1 MEDSPHLR
9 RPHVTPR
16 LTKRRRDL
24 DAAAKTFRE
33 QQYLLVKSPALDVDI
48 AVKALGKELG
58 GDGGAP
64 GKRKQGS
71 GVPDENPVPR
81 FAPNAKRKPGQALK
95 LHITARDL
103 KKGGTEPNWG
113 WVDVPKPPT
122 PEERAASKAKLLKQ
136 IKDRPKIR
144 VRQFDINPRTGQRA
158 EGNGS
163 PIEVKSLGP
172 SLIQKTPGGDIGG
185 RAASALGLIVDQLGK
200 LRCPPGTPNA
210 NQFTDAT
217 GSNCFG
223 PIAIVHAAI
232 DALAGAFRRLS
243 RASDGLRTAQGTR
256 FVDATPDEQRHLQ
269 RLARAR
275 GSVRGTAANMD
286 YADSRRNS
294 FLNQMY
300 DRLEIGNILEQE
312 ALDLGIDINNPAFQN
327 AHLILGMRK
336 RLEELGESRGYPL
349 EMDVLGDLWHDSY
362 PWDDDLSTYEN
373 LLAHQEHVRASIREF
388 IMGGDDW
395 DPDGLMKQGEVTVTN
410 QQQLE
415 EIEQRYHDV
424 IGGWMES
431 ILHELEEDEDAFSA
445 LTKLG
450 QFNLNEDD
458 PMGTSGYCY
467 PNGAF
472 DPERGQFVSA
482 DINIMSMV
490 ARPYAYRS
498 EFTQEDKLTLVDIA
512 PRDVTTGVSEAQHME
527 AIRDFL
533 QGQAEITPYLE
544 QYIDYYGQDMAAA
557 MGKSIRARARN
568 IGYHEVGAHARQYSI
583 VNKKVLEFHKN
594 NGYVLIPGLG
604 RVTAHPKD
612 WDPSMWAEAAW
623 SAMFQPG
630 TMPGTSV
637 GFPPDVHAV
646 EGSMLHLLAGRY
658 YQDDVEKF
666 FAKARTSLTPDD
678 ETHSQLL
685 VMEAFAEL
693 HALRRAGL
701 VGGKEID
708 DLLETM
714 DQRVGG
720 GGLEGPASPAV
731 FTPDLD
737 VDLPNPDPPDLDP
750 GPPDLDPDLDP
761 VTVGSWD
768 RLNALVSYMHEQG
781 RGPRSLPLELRSRIN
796 EEFGYSDHS
805 PTWLEPDV
813 LEERLGVFTDEFDR
827 LTAKFDGA
835 DGLTKDEQ
843 ARLFMAARGV
853 EMILNANAR
862 RVQDS
867 DERRAANLAAHK
879 PVEPMKIVPSNL
891 PKYAMDELEAADEIY
906 DIYDVTDIRAVLED
920 LYPKLGSSD
929 SVSSRDGSIAFGYHA
944 SVSEAATATSA
955 SAHRA
960 STEAGLSPVQDEALR
975 ALSQRDL
982 ARSAMEHVNTVSM
995 DENITR
1001 AAAARRLGDDAV
1013 IETGRVDVGQ
1023 PTPWVDQDIEQR
1035 LVPALEAM
1043 DDNPLTERVTV
1054 RMGMEL
1060 DPDSIVV
1067 GQQIAHDGF
1076 MQGSIVSEE
1085 GESMA
1090 SMLPSGGAATVRI
1103 EVPAGHRGMHVDGHD
1118 GSDRG
1123 LLLPPGKLVVDGI
1136 DDDGTIIMSLGEQRT
1151 AEQVLVDIERSVI
1164 NLPGTADGDVRRERA
1179 RVLATVQ
1186 GSQDRLRLKAQND
1199 EIRPI
1204 DLEIEGQSERPGVRS
1219 SLQSSTQQ
1227 PRVIDSMREYEA
1239 VKVEGEALAQ
1249 QAYEDAIAAGAS
1261 AEDAEAAKAA
1271 ALKLALGF
1279 DEKNPIQTNN
1289 PEIAMQ
1295 ILLDGGDMH
1304 ENTWMYV
1311 QLQSKRQ
1318 YRTMMKEFK
1327 KETQKLL
1334 DNKKARKEWIEGGK
1348 NGIEPTDR
1356 LSKLE
1361 VDDIFDLCKVTVPG
1375 TSLFCTKHTNR
1386 LRDRMP
1392 QLGGEEPAK
1401 DSKAWKMLHGDPELP
1416 EGSVGRLGLKGV
1428 AYQKAINAGKTAE
1441 QAKEAM
1447 DKVQEVNVTDLWIE
1461 HLKSLG
1467 VHIEG
1472 SKDDPRFWKASELTA
1487 TQSNLK
1493 GAKTLGM
1500 MLSGF
1505 DEDIPWHPGKNAIL
1519 VTRDGYIID
1528 GHHRWAAVVGMDIT
1542 DPNHPEFDEN
1552 MPVIVLDMDIEDAM
1566 ASAVAF
1572 ADEMGMYRRDMED
1585 VKQDRL
1591 SDEHYVE
1598 ELARIDGLTKTNIDP
1613 TPEDQRHTLSANSV
1627 DDYAAKDQAVRSA
1640 AAEGLRS
1647 STTGPI
1653 GEVPYEDLAEQRG
1666 AIIHRWRQGERLP
1679 DDVESLEE
1687 ISKEMERRA
1696 DGVGLTRGL
1705 RSSTGTRGQG
1715 GRQRESRIGKL
1726 EHELTGH
1733 NRRVVDKMRF
1743 IDDARVRGD
1752 DAEADRLTGEF
1763 DTVLSEEV
1771 PLRDELDTLV
1781 SQRPQKGLASRRN
1794 ANGDLMNP
1802 EEIAAA
1808 DNLGPIESSTGD
1820 NGPQLRHP
1828 AKDYTGRYTLI
1839 PKDGRTTGSVQ
1850 RPAEASRDGHWIE
1863 SADGL
1868 LFRPYDRD
1876 TKREMEALQSRLNW
1890 LRRHEGDRDNI
1901 DTELSEIRQR
1911 ITDIASTKLLKE
1923 KPTPVTRKPMPDLT
1937 PKGGLASSTRG
1948 SGRAQVAEQRRAT
1961 ATPIPASKMHPK
1973 RRRERERELQKAVDQ
1988 YESRL
1993 QGKMRAVEA
2002 AGNEAEALALRD
2014 EFDRISAEERP
2025 LRQELSQLKKAGLRT
2040 SYRSSDPA
2048 VATRMEKK
2056 NKKLAERAKRRGVTP
2071 FEQTDEHIAD
2081 IRARAT
2087 YNTAGS
2093 ANNVEGQLFQPGGVP
2108 PYGWRLAPKEE
2119 HIADAR
2125 TQLARVITN
2134 LREATEGSGGVP
2146 GTGFEGE
2153 NEVPMAPEVI
2163 DFIRNSTD
2171 AEVAAAVEKAI
2182 QEYAAGFDRK
2192 IRVAVEMDELADVVK
2207 SGRYKTTHEAQSDHS
2222 TPSTRKTVE
2231 MQWGYG
2237 PDTPAEERPASGF
2250 LNHKVHDQIREDYI
2264 QSAPKHMQIPF
2275 QNRDHTLLA
2284 DSDTIRPSGTST
2296 RPNIYGELEVVLRT
2310 DVSHRSAMLHGDS
2323 ARGSRRPA
2331 KINTTDPGE
2340 LLASTLDGDP
2350 DAYGNSQEPGRV
2362 AELLHAS
2369 LTGEWEGVGPNAGPR
2384 FTAGPTDTSVAV
2396 AARAHNTSYV
2406 EAVVHGAFDLD
2417 DIDHV
2422 RIPLHTLNEDA
2433 NNINLTATDL
2443 GLDRPEVLD
2452 ALREQG
2458 LDDDDIER
2466 LTTALLTPV
2475 QRGSDHPGDSNGLFW
2490 TARLRHVMAAEAKQ
2504 KEMID
2509 QGIETV
2515 FPNQDA
2521 VDILKA
2527 ETYLTLPIEGLEP
2540 GNAIGVIQQL
2550 IRIQVTKRG
2559 AEIAK
2564 KLRPTRAR
2572 LAPSKELS
2580 VV

>member
-103 KKGGTEPNWG
+103 REGGTEPNWG

-122 PEERAASKAKLLKQ
+122 PEERAASKAKLLKK
-136 IKDRPKIR
+136 IKTRPRIR

-223 PIAIVHAAI
+223 PIAIVRGAI
-232 DALAGAFRRLS
+232 DALGGAFRRLS
-243 RASDGLRTAQGTR
+243 QASDGLRTAQGTR

-275 GSVRGTAANMD
+275 GQVLGTPMDLEAADVRMHTAID
-286 YADSRRNS
+286 GLLGEVDADG
-294 FLNQMY
+294 F
-300 DRLEIGNILEQE
+300 DVFGRLGNELTK
-312 ALDLGIDINNPAFQN
+312 DPTIDIDHIALQN
-327 AHLILGMRK
+327 AELVDGLRK
-336 RLEELGESRGYPL
+336 KCL
-349 EMDVLGDLWHDSY
+349 EMGINIELFSDIWHTQY
-362 PWDDDLSTYEN
+362 PWDDTKGTYWN
-373 LLAHQEHVRASIREF
+373 LMEQRKMLLTSLEEF
-388 IMGGDDW
+388 IDDKFI
-395 DPDGLMKQGEVTVTN
+395 PGSPEYAAK
-410 QQQLE
+410 LE
-415 EIEQRYHDV
+415 ELEQRYHDV
-424 IGGWMES
+424 IGGWIES
-431 ILHELEEDEDAFSA
+431 VLHEIAEDQDAFQAMAGGRLGVLDRSDDQFAGTGGFCFASA
-445 LTKLG
+445 PFDKETG
-450 QFNLNEDD
+450 QK
-458 PMGTSGYCY
+458 
-467 PNGAF
+467 
-472 DPERGQFVSA
+472 VSA
-482 DINIMSMV
+482 DINIFQLV
-490 ARPYAYRS
+490 AQPYAG
-498 EFTQEDKLTLVDIA
+498 TQRLVEHDKITMVDIEPMHILPEGGA
-512 PRDVTTGVSEAQHME
+512 ISESLAMEEIAQ
-527 AIRDFL
+527 FL
-533 QGQAEITPYLE
+533 RGQAEITPFLE
-544 QYIDYYGQDMAAA
+544 QYIEYYGQDMAQALN
-557 MGKSIRARARN
+557 GSVRARARM
-568 IGYHEVGAHARQYSI
+568 IGYHEVGAHVKQYSLA
-583 VNKKVLEFHKN
+583 NKKVIEFYDN
-594 NGYVLIPGLG
+594 NGYVLIPGYG
-604 RVTAHPKD
+604 RVTEPPGKWSNA
-612 WDPSMWAEAAW
+612 MWAAAAY
-623 SAMFQPG
+623 SATFDG
-630 TMPGTSV
+630 KAMPGTDIK
-637 GFPPDVHAV
+637 FPPDVHAV
-646 EGSMLHLLAGRY
+646 EGSMLHTLAGKY
-658 YQDDVEKF
+658 YQDNVLEFLHKMRVTGWD
-666 FAKARTSLTPDD
+666 PDD
-678 ETHSQLL
+678 YGMSDAETHSQLL
-685 VMEAFAEL
+685 VMEALAEL
-693 HALRRAGL
+693 HSMRRMGM
-701 VGGKEID
+701 VGGKHID
-708 DLLETM
+708 DLLESQSKRITPGP
-714 DQRVGG
+714 RVPDPP
-720 GGLEGPASPAV
+720 EV

-737 VDLPNPDPPDLDP
+737 VDLPNPDAPDLDP

-2207 SGRYKTTHEAQSDHS
+2207 SGRYKTTHEAQSEHS
-2222 TPSTRKTVE
+2222 TPSTRRTVE

-2250 LNHKVHDQIREDYI
+2250 LNHKVHDQIRDDYI
-2264 QSAPKHMQIPF
+2264 KSAPKHMEIPF

-2384 FTAGPTDTSVAV
+2384 FTAGSDTSVAV